1 MRFIMATHG
10 NFARGI
16 KESIE
21 LVLGEFEN
29 LKALC
34 CYTETNFNLDNEIE
48 KILNNYKKEEIVVV
62 TDIAGGSVNN
72 GFLQRIEEN
81 KNLHIISGLNLP
93 LMIELLNE
101 QENYNSAKELI
112 LNSLKEITSE
122 IKYCNLEMETS
133 IEDEEF

>member
-10 NFARGI
+10 NFAKGI
-16 KESIE
+16 KESTE
-21 LVLGEFEN
+21 LILGEFEN
-29 LKALC
+29 LEALC

-48 KILNNYKKEEIVVV
+48 KILKNHSKEEIIVV

-72 GFLQRIEEN
+72 GFLQRIGEN

-112 LNSLKEITSE
+112 LNSLKEIASE